1 MIATTIEPIAA
12 PTMTIIA
19 IVGYPVFLGDI
30 ISSVAVM
37 IFGNENKENSRRV
50 YI

>member
-1 MIATTIEPIAA
+1 MITTKIEPITA
-12 PTMTIIA
+12 PTIA
-19 IVGYPVFLGDI
+19 I

-50 YI
+50 YTCFVNVTTGASVS